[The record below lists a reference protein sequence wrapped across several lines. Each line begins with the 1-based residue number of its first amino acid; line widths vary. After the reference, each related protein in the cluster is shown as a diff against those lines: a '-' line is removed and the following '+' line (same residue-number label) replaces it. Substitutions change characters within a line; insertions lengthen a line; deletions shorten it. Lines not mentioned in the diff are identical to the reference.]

1 MNKEEKAEKKKQRGE
16 LKEETYNKYTD
27 ITNML
32 LEKGFYTGFHQTF
45 TTFLAMSMCAEATKN
60 NLMKIGAD
68 SKDIEQARE
77 AAIREIWQLLDLY
90 EKGTLQQLMKQH
102 QQDHGSV
109 QKT

>member
-68 SKDIEQARE
+68 SKDIEQAYFNQCWLCGMPLVSCHGRRE
-77 AAIREIWQLLDLY
+77 F
-90 EKGTLQQLMKQH
+90 
-102 QQDHGSV
+102 
-109 QKT
+109 